1 MMSNGSSYYTYIL
14 VYTDDILIVSH
25 NPTKY
30 MAQLKA
36 NYYVKESSIGPPNIY
51 LGSRV
56 KLVKDRSGNR
66 AYATSSDDYIKE
78 AIKNVEQRMKELFL
92 NFTKSAKAV
101 QNPFSNVKYR
111 PKLDVTDFFLKK
123 NISFTNR

>member
-1 MMSNGSSYYTYIL
+1 
-14 VYTDDILIVSH
+14 
-25 NPTKY
+25 

-66 AYATSSDDYIKE
+66 AYATSSDEYIKE
-78 AIKNVEQRMKELFL
+78 AIKVVE
-92 NFTKSAKAV
+92 
-101 QNPFSNVKYR
+101 
-111 PKLDVTDFFLKK
+111 
-123 NISFTNR
+123 